1 MLFKNLKIRSYDEKV
16 GLLFVSI
23 SALLLGA
30 CGNST
35 ASEDGKLNIVTTFYP
50 VYEFT
55 KQVAGDE
62 ANVDL
67 LVKAGTEV
75 HDYEPSAKDIARIQ
89 EADVLFTKMK
99 IWKHGFMMLRNLLTP
114 QRSV

>member
-1 MLFKNLKIRSYDEKV
+1 MKKV
-16 GLLFVSI
+16 GLIFVSI
-23 SALLLGA
+23 SAFLLGA

-75 HDYEPSAKDIARIQ
+75 HDYEPSAKDIADTI
-89 EADVLFTKMK
+89 ELIKTKK
-99 IWKHGFMMLRNLLTP
+99 LTAIFSEEFVSP
-114 QRSV
+114 KFANTIKKET

>member
-1 MLFKNLKIRSYDEKV
+1 M
-16 GLLFVSI
+16 
-23 SALLLGA
+23 LLGA

-75 HDYEPSAKDIARIQ
+75 HGYEPSAKDIARIQ
-89 EADVLFTKMK
+89 EADAFVYENENMETWVHDVEKSLDTTKVNV
-99 IWKHGFMMLRNLLTP
+99 ISATEGCCFAWR
-114 QRSV
+114 

>member
-1 MLFKNLKIRSYDEKV
+1 MKKV
-16 GLLFVSI
+16 GLLFLSV

-75 HDYEPSAKDIARIQ
+75 HGYEPSAKDIAVSKRQ
-89 EADVLFTKMK
+89 MLLFMKMK
-99 IWKHGFMMLRNLLTP
+99 IWKHGSMMLKNHLIQ
-114 QRSV
+114 QRLM